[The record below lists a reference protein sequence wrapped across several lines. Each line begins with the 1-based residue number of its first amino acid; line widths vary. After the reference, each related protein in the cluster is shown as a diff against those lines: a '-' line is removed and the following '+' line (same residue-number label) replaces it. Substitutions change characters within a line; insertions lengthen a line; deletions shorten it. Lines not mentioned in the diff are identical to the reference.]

1 MKRKFFILSF
11 VFVFKILFVSAQS
24 QVVASSPT
32 LQDEYAKKSGSLR
45 FSSSTLNL
53 GRIANN
59 VIRKDTIRIFNSASR
74 PVTMTLGGKSPEHLQ
89 LDLSTASLEPGRE
102 GWLAISF
109 DAAVKKDYGFVMD
122 RISLITND
130 SIQPTKF
137 LNLTATI
144 FQFFPPMSAED
155 SAMVQKAR
163 VPELSF
169 NYGGIRQGE
178 KRSHDFVIYN
188 DGKKD
193 LLIYK
198 AKSSCGCI
206 HTALSKTTIAPGDS
220 ALIKI
225 DFDSFGKEGKDSRS
239 VSVYLNDPAMP
250 ELKLEMAGEIFK

>member
-24 QVVASSPT
+24 QVVASNPT
-32 LQDEYAKKSGSLR
+32 LQDKYAKKSGSLR

-109 DAAVKKDYGFVMD
+109 DAAAKKDYGFVMD

-144 FQFFPPMSAED
+144 YQFFPPMSTED

-220 ALIKI
+220 ALVKI
-225 DFDSFGKEGKDSRS
+225 EFDSFGKEGKDSRS
-239 VSVYLNDPAMP
+239 ISVYLNDPAMP
-250 ELKLEMAGEIFK
+250 EIKLEMAGEIFK

>member
-1 MKRKFFILSF
+1 MERKFLILAS
-11 VFVFKILFVSAQS
+11 VFVFKILFASAQN

-32 LQDEYAKKSGSLR
+32 LQDKYAKKSGSLR

-59 VIRKDTIRIFNSASR
+59 SVRKDTIRIYNSASR
-74 PVTMTLGGKSPEHLQ
+74 PITLTLGGKSPEHLQ
-89 LDLSTASLEPGRE
+89 LALSQSSLEPGRE
-102 GWLAISF
+102 AWLAISF
-109 DAAVKKDYGFVMD
+109 DAAAKKDYGFVMD

-155 SAMVQKAR
+155 SASVQKAR

-206 HTALSKTTIAPGDS
+206 HTALSKTIIAPGDS
-220 ALIKI
+220 AFVKI

-239 VSVYLNDPAMP
+239 ISVYLNDPAMP
-250 ELKLEMAGEIFK
+250 EIKLEMVGEIFK